1 MNEARQSMVH
11 RLKMVEREKENLEGA
26 RPAAEAYLDKDREC
40 TEAQCNIYQASF
52 SSCLK
57 KSSCRGS
64 FSADEARSREPT
76 LDRIVQ
82 RQCLD

>member
-11 RLKMVEREKENLEGA
+11 RLKMVEREKGNLEGA
-26 RPAAEAYLDKDREC
+26 RAAAEAYLDKDREC

-57 KSSCRGS
+57 EFLQRKL
-64 FSADEARSREPT
+64 FS
-76 LDRIVQ
+76 
-82 RQCLD
+82 